1 MIISL
6 TCFLSS
12 CLIISIIIFYK
23 TDKLVYTMSANIFA
37 TNLFLLSL
45 IRYRYVKKLSIF
57 YITLLFCSL
66 LLIQIIFT
74 IVGISVGINISPLSI
89 INFIAFLFVIVMCVI
104 GMYIFQISTNITP
117 QENNI
122 I

>member
-23 TDKLVYTMSANIFA
+23 TDELVYTMSANIFA

-57 YITLLFCSL
+57 YVTLLFCSL

-89 INFIAFLFVIVMCVI
+89 INFISFLFVIVMCII